1 MSKQEVLSNL
11 ELLKISLNEPKKKND
26 HCFDCLRT
34 NGIEWAS
41 VSYGIVLCID
51 CALLHKSELSP
62 NISRIKSLTMPY
74 WSYEEAM
81 LMAIGGNNNFE
92 NLLKSYEIEDKNLS
106 KYNHICVD
114 YYKQFLFNEAY
125 NHNLILKKP
134 KLEEGKKIGNYISTS
149 VKNESSNFSIF
160 DKEVLDQPSINNESE
175 NPLAEKIL
183 YDDIIVKSEVL
194 SSHNI
199 GSSNDYQDF
208 NPNIT
213 NSTFYKKNENNLNGN
228 ENVII
233 NQVEE
238 GCPINVYDE
247 NKKKNI
253 NSYNSNNDN
262 INEINSSQQV
272 VTNGDIF
279 NEIINDSSIFFQ
291 NVYLNVNN
299 EIEKSGIKENIKD
312 KSNKTVNFIEEK
324 GNLLINE
331 IAEKSS
337 SFYNSFISK
346 FIES

>member
-1 MSKQEVLSNL
+1 MSKHEVLSNL
-11 ELLKISLNEPKKKND
+11 ELLKLSLNEPKKKND
-26 HCFDCLRT
+26 HCFDCKKT

-194 SSHNI
+194 SSYNI

-213 NSTFYKKNENNLNGN
+213 NSTFYKKNENNL
-228 ENVII
+228 
-233 NQVEE
+233 
-238 GCPINVYDE
+238 
-247 NKKKNI
+247 
-253 NSYNSNNDN
+253 NNDN

-312 KSNKTVNFIEEK
+312 KSSKTVNFIEEK